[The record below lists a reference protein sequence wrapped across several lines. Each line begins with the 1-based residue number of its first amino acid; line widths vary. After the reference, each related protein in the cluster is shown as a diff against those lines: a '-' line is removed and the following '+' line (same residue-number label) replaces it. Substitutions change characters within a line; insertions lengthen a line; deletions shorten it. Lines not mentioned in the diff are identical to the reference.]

1 MMAGTSEINKNKQK
15 MINLSED
22 LLEMQKLK
30 TDKLHSINLKL
41 KRGEILGI
49 AGLVGSGRA
58 ELGNTLFGLK
68 KILSGK
74 ILINNKPV
82 IIRNPR
88 DAIRMALCFFLKIGR
103 NQDCFFL

>member
-41 KRGEILGI
+41 KRLAILF
-49 AGLVGSGRA
+49 
-58 ELGNTLFGLK
+58 NY
-68 KILSGK
+68 
-74 ILINNKPV
+74 
-82 IIRNPR
+82 
-88 DAIRMALCFFLKIGR
+88 
-103 NQDCFFL
+103 